1 MVWMNARILMLAAS
15 PALLGGGPEELST
28 VKVVYLVPMRL
39 GLDHYL
45 VNHLT
50 RGGVYQVTTDPK
62 KADAVFT
69 DRLGEAFEKRLA
81 EWRAPASPEQ
91 PADAAKKEDRPKAD
105 SARKE
110 SMRPSASF
118 GGGRGTIFLISRKSG
133 DVIWSGFELP
143 RNVDPEQMDKSAERL
158 VKQLQK
164 DLNPAK

>member
-1 MVWMNARILMLAAS
+1 MVWINVLMLILSAGA
-15 PALLGGGPEELST
+15 ALLGASPEELGA
-28 VKVVYLVPMRL
+28 VKVVYLVPMRF

-50 RGGVYQVTTDPK
+50 RSSLYQVTTDPK
-62 KADAVFT
+62 RADAIFT
-69 DRLGEAFEKRLA
+69 DRLGESFEKRLA
-81 EWRAPASPEQ
+81 DWRTPAPERS
-91 PADAAKKEDRPKAD
+91 ADAAKQEERSKAET

-133 DVIWSGFELP
+133 DVLWSSYELP
-143 RNVDPEQMDKSAERL
+143 KNVDPKELDKSAERV

-164 DLNPAK
+164 DLNPEK